1 MQFINESTLEPINSL
16 WKTLAV
22 YYSVAK
28 RDNKQCIQKKMDF
41 VEGHAT
47 PSSVTTASEG
57 AKSSRFKNKDIKCFY
72 HLGKQV
78 FLLVSI

>member
-41 VEGHAT
+41 VEGHTT
-47 PSSVTTASEG
+47 PSSEG